1 MVIHAVQVP
10 HCPLP
15 DDIELV
21 MFPNVSNVCGLICKT
36 AAPSDALTPMPTLF
50 GIRGTC
56 RMSISTL
63 RLRGGG
69 GARRHIAEVAKVM
82 SRWNSGAKL
91 KRFVRVYHDAE
102 YEDDEDDE
110 EEEDDDDGGDDA
122 DSPAASDTI
131 LMLMM
136 LMLKTPYVV

>member
-1 MVIHAVQVP
+1 
-10 HCPLP
+10 
-15 DDIELV
+15 
-21 MFPNVSNVCGLICKT
+21 
-36 AAPSDALTPMPTLF
+36 
-50 GIRGTC
+50 
-56 RMSISTL
+56 MSISTL

-91 KRFVRVYHDAE
+91 KRFVRAYHDAE
-102 YEDDEDDE
+102 DEDDEDDE
-110 EEEDDDDGGDDA
+110 EEQEEDDDDDDGDDA
-122 DSPAASDTI
+122 DGPAASDTI

>member
-1 MVIHAVQVP
+1 
-10 HCPLP
+10 
-15 DDIELV
+15 
-21 MFPNVSNVCGLICKT
+21 
-36 AAPSDALTPMPTLF
+36 
-50 GIRGTC
+50 
-56 RMSISTL
+56 MSISTL

-91 KRFVRVYHDAE
+91 KRFLRVYHDAE
-102 YEDDEDDE
+102 DEDDEDDE
-110 EEEDDDDGGDDA
+110 EEEEDDDDDDGDDA
-122 DSPAASDTI
+122 DGPAASDTI

>member
-1 MVIHAVQVP
+1 
-10 HCPLP
+10 
-15 DDIELV
+15 
-21 MFPNVSNVCGLICKT
+21 
-36 AAPSDALTPMPTLF
+36 
-50 GIRGTC
+50 
-56 RMSISTL
+56 MSISTL

-91 KRFVRVYHDAE
+91 KRFLRVYHDAE
-102 YEDDEDDE
+102 DEDDEDDE
-110 EEEDDDDGGDDA
+110 EEEEEDDDDDGDDA
-122 DSPAASDTI
+122 DGPAASDTI

>member
-1 MVIHAVQVP
+1 
-10 HCPLP
+10 
-15 DDIELV
+15 
-21 MFPNVSNVCGLICKT
+21 
-36 AAPSDALTPMPTLF
+36 
-50 GIRGTC
+50 
-56 RMSISTL
+56 MSISTL

-102 YEDDEDDE
+102 DEDDEDDE
-110 EEEDDDDGGDDA
+110 EEEDDDDDGDDDDGDDA
-122 DSPAASDTI
+122 DGPAASDTI